1 MRDTRNLYRAWGRTP
16 PKQGDDAPRL
26 LWNELA
32 TSTSGQAK
40 LYLYGPIDSWGGY
53 WGVSA
58 AEFATV
64 LNELDNDVTDL
75 ELHINSPGGEVY
87 EGIAIMNLL
96 KNHSAKVTAVVDG
109 IAASAASFIACGM
122 NELVMGENTEL
133 MIHDAWGFAIG
144 NAKDMHD
151 YGDYLSNTS
160 DNIASVYAKKA
171 GGTRDSWREYMQAE
185 SWFSAEEAVS
195 NGLADRVS
203 DSAEDDDTETDAL
216 SNRVRFDTAA
226 LFEHPSRAHAPAPA
240 PVPVA
245 VAVDDTPPAGVDLSL
260 RHRLNARKIGA
271 GRA

>member
-16 PKQGDDAPRL
+16 PKQGADAPRL
-26 LWNELA
+26 LWNDVA
-32 TSTSGQAK
+32 TSTNGQAK

-64 LNELDNDVTDL
+64 LNELDSDVTQL
-75 ELHINSPGGEVY
+75 ELHINSPGGEVF
-87 EGIAIMNLL
+87 ECIAIMNLL
-96 KNHSAKVTAVVDG
+96 KDHAATVTAVVDG
-109 IAASAASFIACGM
+109 LAASAASFIACGM

-133 MIHDAWGFAIG
+133 MIHDAWGIAIG

-151 YGDYLSNTS
+151 YGDFLSRTS
-160 DNIASVYAKKA
+160 DNIAAVYAKKA
-171 GGTRDSWREYMQAE
+171 GGTKADWREYMQAE
-185 SWFSAEEAVS
+185 AWFSAEEAVA
-195 NGLADRVS
+195 NGLADRVAAP
-203 DSAEDDDTETDAL
+203 AEDDTETDAT

-226 LFEHPSRAHAPAPA
+226 LFEHPSRALAPDPA
-240 PVPVA
+240 PVPTAA
-245 VAVDDTPPAGVDLSL
+245 VEDDTPTAGTDLSL